1 MLIAKIQIG
10 NASSSHGTGPT
21 ANSESR
27 PTRKP
32 VSASQRSSR
41 PELGEEHQRWA
52 EGDVDDGRDGLGGAV
67 A

>member
-32 VSASQRSSR
+32 VSASQRKSR
-41 PELGEEHQRWA
+41 PVRSA
-52 EGDVDDGRDGLGGAV
+52 IVDVAIANTPAMRIAHVVSRL
-67 A
+67 

>member
-32 VSASQRSSR
+32 VSASQRKSR
-41 PELGEEHQRWA
+41 PVRSA
-52 EGDVDDGRDGLGGAV
+52 IVDVTIANTPAMRIAHVVRRL
-67 A
+67 